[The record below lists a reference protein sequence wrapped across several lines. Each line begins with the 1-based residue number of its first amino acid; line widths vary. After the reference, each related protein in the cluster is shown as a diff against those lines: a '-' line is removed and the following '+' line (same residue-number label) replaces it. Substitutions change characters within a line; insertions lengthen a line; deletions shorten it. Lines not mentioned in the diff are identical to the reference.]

1 MYGKATKKPAN
12 SASGLWSK
20 GLLMRLPHSDWL
32 DALCREGY
40 YAGNL
45 GPLTAGEL
53 VQLGCQLGTLGK
65 DLTPSPVMDVK
76 RVPDSEYVTLTRSKV
91 PFHNDGVYRRLP
103 PRYLMLYCQ
112 APGSRGGDTLLARG
126 DLLARRL
133 DRKTRV
139 LLGRLRV
146 RYTLGASSASR
157 RLLLK
162 HPRDGTP
169 VIFFGDPGLA
179 ENMRLAAAGGTQTER
194 VIAQLRTALGDPRA
208 LCHRQRWQRH
218 DLLIIDNYK
227 VLHART
233 AYQGNRI
240 LKRVEIAPKA

>member
-1 MYGKATKKPAN
+1 V
-12 SASGLWSK
+12 
-20 GLLMRLPHSDWL
+20 RQQ
-32 DALCREGY
+32 GY
-40 YAGNL
+40 FAGNL
-45 GPLTAGEL
+45 GPLTAGDL
-53 VQLGCQLGTLGK
+53 LRLGRQLSTLGK
-65 DLTPSPVMDVK
+65 NLAPSPVMEVK
-76 RVPDSEYVTLTRSKV
+76 RVPDSEYATLTRSKV
-91 PFHNDGVYRRLP
+91 PFHNDGVYRRVP
-103 PRYLMLYCQ
+103 PCYLMLYCQ

-126 DLLARRL
+126 DALARRL
-133 DRKTRV
+133 DRKTRN

-146 RYTLGASSASR
+146 RYTLGLSSASR

-179 ENMRLAAAGGTQTER
+179 ENYRLAALGKTRIEDT
-194 VIAQLRTALGDPRA
+194 IAALRTALGEPRA

-233 AYQGNRI
+233 AYEGNRV
-240 LKRVEIAPKA
+240 LKRVEIGPRT